1 MAISGLGSV
10 AGVSGTQYDF
20 TNMTNSQAD
29 AAAQT
34 LFSEGKIS
42 GQSENRLC
50 MLASGANML
59 AINPTTGASDPTAQ
73 ASMEAARLSS
83 TTTSNYIDT
92 IKTALASDNYFNATK
107 EAAIDSN
114 LLADMETYQSTGT
127 SSTATQSRTGG
138 IISTTA

>member
-59 AINPTTGASDPTAQ
+59 AINPTTGASDPTA
-73 ASMEAARLSS
+73 
-83 TTTSNYIDT
+83 
-92 IKTALASDNYFNATK
+92 
-107 EAAIDSN
+107 
-114 LLADMETYQSTGT
+114 
-127 SSTATQSRTGG
+127 
-138 IISTTA
+138 